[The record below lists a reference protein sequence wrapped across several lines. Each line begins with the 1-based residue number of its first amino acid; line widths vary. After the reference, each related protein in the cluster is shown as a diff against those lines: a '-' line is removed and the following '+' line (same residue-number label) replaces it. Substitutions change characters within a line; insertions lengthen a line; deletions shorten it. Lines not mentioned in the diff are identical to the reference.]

1 MAREIGS
8 LLKEIQAFRPYQDV
22 PNELD
27 IQGRHVFAAVRR
39 LITRIEK
46 ECEEEVAADL
56 VKRLLN
62 AIKTDD
68 YKKYERGIRRL
79 KEGGKDDTETEITT
93 EAQKKPE

>member
-8 LLKEIQAFRPYQDV
+8 LLKEIKAFRPYQDV

-39 LITRIEK
+39 LINRIEK
-46 ECEEEVAADL
+46 ECDEEVAADL

-68 YKKYERGIRRL
+68 YKKYERGINRL
-79 KEGGKDDTETEITT
+79 KEVPEDKSDESEVKDRDLT
-93 EAQKKPE
+93 PE